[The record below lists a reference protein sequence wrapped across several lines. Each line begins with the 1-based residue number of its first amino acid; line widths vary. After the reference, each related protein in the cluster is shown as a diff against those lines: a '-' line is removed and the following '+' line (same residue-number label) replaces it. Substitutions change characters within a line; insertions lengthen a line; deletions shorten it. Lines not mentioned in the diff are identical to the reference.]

1 MDSAHSS
8 KKRRQLT
15 VASLMRM
22 SITPALRMLG
32 GRSEAAGDRDVISGE
47 CSVCFASSEGSDSR
61 GVRGASAPL
70 LATFELGDDELAPP
84 LARRGE
90 P

>member
-32 GRSEAAGDRDVISGE
+32 GRSEAADRDVISGE